1 MIPPISTA
9 VLRGALFVS
18 VLAAPARAAVPSLPA
33 DSGDGLGLPVVEVR
47 ATGEQGATL
56 AVLLSGDGG
65 WAGGDKAIAK
75 VLAQAGI
82 PVVGLNVPTYLRVAR
97 TPDGASADLQ
107 RLLQHYL
114 QQWRKERVI
123 LIGYSHG
130 ANIAPFLVSRLPGE
144 LRERI
149 SLLALVSLEQRASF
163 RFHVA
168 DMVAEM
174 HHAGELAVRPEVEK
188 LKGLPMICMSGEHD
202 RSSLCPL
209 LPAALARFESITG
222 GHRVTGREGDIVGRQ
237 ILAAATTPSS

>member
-1 MIPPISTA
+1 MIPRFRLACS
-9 VLRGALFVS
+9 GALFVG
-18 VLAAPARAAVPSLPA
+18 VLAAPARAAVPSPPA

-82 PVVGLNVPTYLRVAR
+82 PVVGLDVPSYLAVAR

-130 ANIAPFLVSRLPGE
+130 ANIAPFLVSRLPAE

-149 SLLALVSLEQRASF
+149 SLLAMVSLEQHASF
-163 RFHVA
+163 RFHVT
-168 DMVAEM
+168 DMVAEV
-174 HHAGELAVRPEVEK
+174 HHEGDLPVRPEVEK

-209 LPAALARFESITG
+209 LPATVARFESIAG
-222 GHRVTGREGDIVGRQ
+222 GHRVTRREGDIVGRQ
-237 ILAAATTPSS
+237 ILAATTPSS